1 MQWAC
6 YKKASAYGSRVGWT
20 LARRIHTELFFANY
34 WRHFVRPVKLMK
46 VDVMDIFRTKQRL
59 SLSKM
64 CKMLLQELDALIG
77 MRRVWRCHFNC
88 RSAIVQILSDTISL
102 FDIICKRAV
111 MFIRNCLG
119 SQPDVV
125 RYTANHGV
133 YFSRMSSVLGR
144 MCSLVANI
152 SLCLLMT

>member
-1 MQWAC
+1 
-6 YKKASAYGSRVGWT
+6 V
-20 LARRIHTELFFANY
+20 E
-34 WRHFVRPVKLMK
+34 VP
-46 VDVMDIFRTKQRL
+46 
-59 SLSKM
+59 
-64 CKMLLQELDALIG
+64 
-77 MRRVWRCHFNC
+77 FNC
-88 RSAIVQILSDTISL
+88 RSAIVQILSDTIPL
-102 FDIICKRAV
+102 FDIICKRVV
-111 MFIRNCLG
+111 MFISNCLG